1 MSAPTNTL
9 LIDGSFDEL
18 AEEFAQYLD
27 DIRKKGGNEDAN
39 TKGDIGPALAQG
51 NKEDVLKKLVVA
63 ASALNHAPEKGISP
77 SSIGESN
84 RLTIW
89 APEFIAAYNLLI
101 HLVQQAPKPE
111 MFWSRIC
118 QFLSQPITSSQFNG
132 TSLALSVLT
141 TVFNIL
147 ATDDDDRYHIF
158 LAILK
163 VIRSSSSFEALRPQL
178 KSLDTWLEAW
188 ETDEE
193 DRVKLYLEI
202 AQVAEE
208 SSERDQAYT
217 YLLKALRTIPT
228 PEASSPEAQKLSIRA
243 LKSALANPAHY
254 DFQDLTALDSIQAL
268 RKSEPVWAD
277 LLEIFSAS
285 ELDEYKD
292 FLEEHDGFLEA
303 AGLDDEILFRKIKRL
318 TLASLAAATP
328 SRSLPYTAIAH
339 ALQIPESEVEMW
351 VIDVIRAGLVE
362 GKLSQLNQTFLIHRS
377 TYRVFGEKQ
386 WTEVAGRLE
395 TWRSSL
401 EGVLMVVR
409 GEREKMVRQKEGE
422 LREMEG
428 KVNGERRVQVQQQQ
442 QQQQQQRERERE
454 REQQRKVVDVGGD

>member
-1 MSAPTNTL
+1 
-9 LIDGSFDEL
+9 
-18 AEEFAQYLD
+18 
-27 DIRKKGGNEDAN
+27 
-39 TKGDIGPALAQG
+39 
-51 NKEDVLKKLVVA
+51 
-63 ASALNHAPEKGISP
+63 
-77 SSIGESN
+77 
-84 RLTIW
+84 
-89 APEFIAAYNLLI
+89 
-101 HLVQQAPKPE
+101 

-147 ATDDDDRYHIF
+147 ASDDDDRYHVF

-163 VIRSSSSFEALRPQL
+163 VVRSSSSFEALRPQL
-178 KSLDTWLEAW
+178 KSLDSWLAAW

-193 DRVKLYLEI
+193 DQVKVYLEI

-208 SSERDQAYT
+208 SGEREQAYL
-217 YLLKALRTIPT
+217 YLLKALRTIP
-228 PEASSPEAQKLSIRA
+228 PQEANSAEAKELSIRA
-243 LKSALANPAHY
+243 LKSALADPAHY

-268 RKSEPVWAD
+268 RKSEPVWAE
-277 LLEIFSAS
+277 LLEIFSSS

-292 FLEEHDGFLEA
+292 FLEEHDGFLES

-328 SRSLPYTAIAH
+328 SRSLPYTSIAH
-339 ALQIPESEVEMW
+339 ALQIPEEEVEMW

-409 GEREKMVRQKEGE
+409 SEREKMIKQKESE
-422 LREMEG
+422 LREIEG
-428 KVNGERRVQVQQQQ
+428 RVNGAGGGGGDRRVQQQQ
-442 QQQQQQRERERE
+442 
-454 REQQRKVVDVGGD
+454 RKAIDVGGD